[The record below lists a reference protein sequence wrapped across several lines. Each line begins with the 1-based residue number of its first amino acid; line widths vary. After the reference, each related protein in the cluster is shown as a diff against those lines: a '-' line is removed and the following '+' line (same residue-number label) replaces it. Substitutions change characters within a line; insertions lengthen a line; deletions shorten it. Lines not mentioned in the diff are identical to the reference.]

1 MAGTTGTDLS
11 GSRRTATNDRLT
23 TETKHSTKTT
33 EFYAML
39 AIIAGILISAATI
52 KGGDTEGTD
61 EFIARQAWLYGSI
74 VAGAYFISRG
84 LAKSGSRDPY
94 WAGGTNENRDRDSDR
109 GSRDR

>member
-1 MAGTTGTDLS
+1 MAGTASTGRGTDRDTRFRPGSERLS
-11 GSRRTATNDRLT
+11 

-33 EFYAML
+33 EFFAML
-39 AIIAGILISAATI
+39 AVIAGILISAAVI

-61 EFIARQAWLYGSI
+61 EFIARQAWLYVSI

-94 WAGGTNENRDRDSDR
+94 WSGGTNENRHDDRDLR
-109 GSRDR
+109 